1 MSYSQVNITSQ
12 YSEKKIREEIDLW
25 SFECIGV
32 SGIDLYGDITVL
44 VVDSKGIPIYEV
56 TKNKILIKPN
66 LKLKGEEIFN
76 SITTPVNP
84 SSLINIDSI
93 SKNATSICVTIT
105 KTNSHFEIAS
115 GCFSIIDE
123 NKKGQSTD
131 NTKKIHFTGNLS
143 VYQYYD
149 LTKKTTEGSFFLKN
163 QFYGNASITLFGAPL
178 NFSAY
183 NAYPSEAFGIKP
195 VYSCDFDV
203 YAYSDMLQQKAE
215 AKLQKT
221 LSEKGYALDNIYSML
236 DEYDNLSTYIEGD
249 ILSKKD
255 SLTSLLEE
263 AKPELINVAK
273 DSLNTQ
279 YNNQLNTLTGT
290 YDSLNACYL
299 DDLEYEERLDSIT
312 GLIEQADT
320 KLTYIKDLKDQ
331 YSNADELIK
340 RKEELYQKIYEDS
353 TIATNL
359 ETIEQLREMKE
370 NPSAEAIKYFADSG
384 FISKAEQIIGNINE
398 ASFGSTGLHIDE
410 YLAEGISING
420 AYLDYNIK
428 EHVALTAGFG
438 YVVDD
443 FNYFNN
449 NNSFKNLNRIA
460 IGGYTK
466 HIGDQSEYSLFF
478 LDGLNNDTAITYG
491 ENFHQNRVLLNRFKT
506 SFADEFITLEAAL
519 ALSYTRN
526 NTIDNGTNQAEDDDW
541 LTNTLVQGGSYLN
554 NIYAGFGTRLKTEF
568 NIAPYQTVI
577 YVTDRFISRSYFTS
591 GNPYLIGGLHSLE
604 GGARKKFEKI
614 KSDIDAG
621 VILNSILPAFED
633 EEPYKYYQYKFLCN
647 TELKKDLKATFSLYP
662 NVIIVN
668 NERLVVSNTMGTL
681 SWSGKLFDLS
691 NNTTGGYIHIGSRNS
706 GNEPAGNFDQN
717 TIFLNNSISLAS
729 FLQCGLNIN
738 YSSVK
743 TDTAYYELSIG
754 NFISGNIKQ
763 KVFASLNYSI
773 PVNSNLNNSF
783 SFQAMINYAFKTFSI
798 GTEVMKM
805 NYNMINY
812 GADLNDD
819 ILWGS
824 IFCNIKIN

>member
-12 YSEKKIREEIDLW
+12 YTENKIREEVDLW
-25 SFECIGV
+25 SFECIGI
-32 SGIDLYGDITVL
+32 SGVDLYGDITVM
-44 VVDSKGIPIYEV
+44 VVDSKGLPIYAV
-56 TKNKILIKPN
+56 TKNNILFKPN
-66 LKLKGEEIFN
+66 TKLKGKDIFN
-76 SITTPVNP
+76 SVTTQLAPAYT
-84 SSLINIDSI
+84 INMDSI
-93 SKNATSICVTIT
+93 AKYAISVCVSIT
-105 KTNSHFEIAS
+105 KPNSHFELTS

-123 NKKGQSTD
+123 NKKEQSKE
-131 NTKKIHFTGNLS
+131 NTKKMQFKGNIS
-143 VYQYYD
+143 IYQYYD
-149 LTKKTTEGSFFLKN
+149 LTKRTAEGTLFLKN
-163 QFYGNASITLFGAPL
+163 QFYGNASVTLFGAPF

-195 VYSCDFDV
+195 VYSCDFDI
-203 YAYSDMLQQKAE
+203 YTYRDMLQQKAE

-221 LSEKGYALDNIYSML
+221 LTEKGYSLDNINSML
-236 DEYDNLSTYIEGD
+236 DEYDNLNTFIEGH

-263 AKPELINVAK
+263 AKPELINAAK

-299 DDLEYEERLDSIT
+299 DDLEYEERLDSIK
-312 GLIEQADT
+312 GLMEQADT

-340 RKEELYQKIYEDS
+340 KKDELYQKIYEDS
-353 TIATNL
+353 TIASNL
-359 ETIEQLREMKE
+359 QAVEQLREMKE
-370 NPSAEAIKYFADSG
+370 NPSAGAIKYLADSG
-384 FISKAEQIIGNINE
+384 FISKTEQVIGNINE
-398 ASFGSTGLHIDE
+398 ASFGSSGLHIDE

-428 EHVALTAGFG
+428 EHFALTAGFG

-460 IGGYTK
+460 VGGYTK
-466 HIGDQSEYSLFF
+466 HIGDQSEFSLFF

-506 SFADEFITLEAAL
+506 SFADEFITIDAAL
-519 ALSYTRN
+519 SMSYTRN
-526 NTIDNGTNQAEDDDW
+526 NTIDNGINQAADDDW
-541 LTNTLVQGGSYLN
+541 LTNTLVQGGNQLN

-577 YVTDRFISRSYFTS
+577 YITDRFISRSYFTS
-591 GNPYLIGGLHSLE
+591 GNPYLIGGIHSLE
-604 GGARKKFEKI
+604 IGARKKFEKI

-621 VILNSILPAFED
+621 VILNSILPAFKG
-633 EEPYKYYQYKFLCN
+633 EELYKYYQYKFLSN
-647 TELKKDLKATFSLYP
+647 TEIKKDLKATFSLYP

-668 NERLVVSNTMGTL
+668 NERLVVSNTMGSL

-706 GNEPAGNFDQN
+706 ENEPAGNFDQN
-717 TIFLNNSISLAS
+717 TIFLNNSTTLAS
-729 FLQCGLNIN
+729 YLQCGLNIN

-805 NYNMINY
+805 NYNVINY